1 VLVGGDAKVR
11 NLAILALSLWAAVV
25 LGACSSMPTA
35 LSEAPTLEEKT
46 PTLDQL
52 ESLPAP
58 KQKLFGAVYQFADQ
72 TGQHKPNPNYA
83 DYSSAVTQGGSA
95 ILVNALRKA
104 GGGAWFNV
112 LERSGL
118 QPLLQER
125 ELIRSNRLK
134 YLGQDG
140 KQLPPLPALLNAG
153 ILFQGGIIGYDSD
166 VLTGGLG
173 ANYLGIGGDVQYRR
187 DLVSIYLRAVGVNTG
202 EVLESITTSKTIYS
216 VGIDANV
223 FKFVEFQKLFQFEAG
238 FTTNE
243 PVELAVK
250 KAIEKAVY
258 ALIVQGAIDGYW
270 HFADTTKEKPIFDQY
285 LQDKGEEES
294 ITSVKTI
301 TPSGNG
307 AAP

>member
-1 VLVGGDAKVR
+1 MRLGATKVSKP
-11 NLAILALSLWAAVV
+11 AVLALSIWATVV
-25 LGACSSMPTA
+25 LGACSSVPTA
-35 LSEAPTLEEKT
+35 LSEAPTLETRT

-58 KQKLFGAVYQFADQ
+58 KQKLFAAVYQFADQ

-83 DYSSAVTQGGSA
+83 DYSSAVTQGGAA

-112 LERSGL
+112 VERSGL
-118 QPLLQER
+118 QSLLQER

-140 KQLPPLPALLNAG
+140 KQMPPIPALMNAG

-173 ANYLGIGGDVQYRR
+173 ANYLGIGGDVNYRR

-202 EVLESITTSKTIYS
+202 EILESITTSKTIYS
-216 VGIDANV
+216 VGVDANV

-258 ALIVQGAIDGYW
+258 AVIVQGAIDGYW
-270 HFADTTKEKPIFDQY
+270 HFADATAEKPIFNEY
-285 LQDKGEEES
+285 LADMNGQES

-301 TPSGNG
+301 KPSGSG

>member
-1 VLVGGDAKVR
+1 VGDAKVR
-11 NLAILALSLWAAVV
+11 NLAVLALSLWATVV
-25 LGACSSMPTA
+25 LGACSSLPTA
-35 LSEAPTLEEKT
+35 LSEAPTLETRT

-58 KQKLFGAVYQFADQ
+58 KQKLFAAVYQFADQ

-83 DYSSAVTQGGSA
+83 DYSSAVTQGGAA

-112 LERSGL
+112 VERSGL
-118 QPLLQER
+118 QSLLQER

-140 KQLPPLPALLNAG
+140 KQMPPIPALMNAG

-173 ANYLGIGGDVQYRR
+173 ANYLGIGGDVNYRR

-202 EVLESITTSKTIYS
+202 EILESITTSKTIYS
-216 VGIDANV
+216 VGVDANV

-258 ALIVQGAIDGYW
+258 AVIVQGAIDGYW
-270 HFADTTKEKPIFDQY
+270 HFADATAEKPIFNEY
-285 LQDKGEEES
+285 LADMNGQES

-301 TPSGNG
+301 KPSGSG

>member
-1 VLVGGDAKVR
+1 MRKTAIAFLGL
-11 NLAILALSLWAAVV
+11 LATTPGLA
-25 LGACSSMPTA
+25 ACSSLPTA
-35 LSEAPTLEEKT
+35 LSEGPTLEKRT
-46 PTLDQL
+46 PVLDQL

-58 KQKLFGAVYQFADQ
+58 KQKLFGAVYQFTDQ

-83 DYSSAVTQGGSA
+83 DYSSAVTQGGAA
-95 ILVNALRKA
+95 ILVNALIKA
-104 GGGAWFNV
+104 GGGTWFAV
-112 LERSGL
+112 VERSGL
-118 QPLLQER
+118 QALLQER

-134 YLGQDG
+134 YLGQNG
-140 KQLPPLPALLNAG
+140 KPMAAMPALMNAG

-173 ANYLGIGGDVQYRR
+173 ANYLGIGGNVQYRR
-187 DLVSIYLRAVGVNTG
+187 DLVSIFLRAISVNTG
-202 EVLESITTSKTIYS
+202 EILESITTSKTIYS

-258 ALIVQGAIDGYW
+258 ALIVQGAMDDYW
-270 HFADTTKEKPIFDQY
+270 HFADASKEKAIFADYIQE
-285 LQDKGEEES
+285 KGEEE
-294 ITSVKTI
+294 TVTAVKSTASPGSGS
-301 TPSGNG
+301 TP
-307 AAP
+307 

>member
-1 VLVGGDAKVR
+1 
-11 NLAILALSLWAAVV
+11 
-25 LGACSSMPTA
+25 MPTA
-35 LSEAPTLEEKT
+35 LSEAPTLEQRT
-46 PTLDQL
+46 VVLDQL

-83 DYSSAVTQGGSA
+83 DYSSAVTQGGAA
-95 ILVNALRKA
+95 ILVNALIKA
-104 GGGAWFNV
+104 GKGTWFTV
-112 LERSGL
+112 LERNGL
-118 QPLLQER
+118 QSLLQER

-134 YLGQDG
+134 YLGQSG
-140 KQLPPLPALLNAG
+140 KQMSPLPALLNAG

-187 DLVSIYLRAVGVNTG
+187 DLVAVYLRAIGVNTG

-258 ALIVQGAIDGYW
+258 AVIVQGAIDGYW
-270 HFADTTKEKPIFDQY
+270 HFADESKEKPILQDY
-285 LQDKGEEES
+285 LQQLGEEES
-294 ITSVKTI
+294 VVSVKS
-301 TPSGNG
+301 P
-307 AAP
+307 PP

>member
-1 VLVGGDAKVR
+1 MRRVTVAMMSI
-11 NLAILALSLWAAVV
+11 AFAFSAA
-25 LGACSSMPTA
+25 GCDSMPTA
-35 LSEAPTLEEKT
+35 LSEAPRLEQRT
-46 PTLDQL
+46 VVLDQL

-83 DYSSAVTQGGSA
+83 DYSSAVTQGGAA
-95 ILVNALRKA
+95 ILVNALIKA
-104 GGGAWFNV
+104 GKGTWFTV
-112 LERSGL
+112 LERNGL

-134 YLGQDG
+134 YLGQSG
-140 KQLPPLPALLNAG
+140 KQMSPLPALLNAG

-187 DLVSIYLRAVGVNTG
+187 DLVAVYLRAVGVNTG

-258 ALIVQGAIDGYW
+258 AVIVQGAIDGYW
-270 HFADTTKEKPIFDQY
+270 HFADESKEKPIFEDY
-285 LQDKGEEES
+285 LQQQGEEES
-294 ITSVKTI
+294 VVSVKS
-301 TPSGNG
+301 P
-307 AAP
+307 AP

>member
-1 VLVGGDAKVR
+1 VR
-11 NLAILALSLWAAVV
+11 KTAIAFLGILATTPSLA
-25 LGACSSMPTA
+25 ACSSLPTA
-35 LSEAPTLEEKT
+35 LSEAPALEKRT
-46 PTLDQL
+46 PVLDQL

-58 KQKLFGAVYQFADQ
+58 KQKLFGAVYQFTDQ

-83 DYSSAVTQGGSA
+83 DYSSAVTQGGAA
-95 ILVNALRKA
+95 ILVNALIKA
-104 GGGAWFNV
+104 GGGTWFAV
-112 LERSGL
+112 VERSGL
-118 QPLLQER
+118 QALLQER

-134 YLGQDG
+134 YLGQNG
-140 KQLPPLPALLNAG
+140 KPMAPMPALLNAG

-173 ANYLGIGGDVQYRR
+173 ANYLGIGGNVQYRR
-187 DLVSIYLRAVGVNTG
+187 DLVSIFLRAIGVNTG
-202 EVLESITTSKTIYS
+202 EILESITTSKTIYS

-258 ALIVQGAIDGYW
+258 ALIVQGAMDDYW
-270 HFADTTKEKPIFDQY
+270 HFADASKEKAIFADYIQE
-285 LQDKGEEES
+285 KGEEE
-294 ITSVKTI
+294 TVTTVKSTASPGSGS
-301 TPSGNG
+301 TP
-307 AAP
+307 

>member
-1 VLVGGDAKVR
+1 
-11 NLAILALSLWAAVV
+11 VV
-25 LGACSSMPTA
+25 LGACSSLPTA
-35 LSEAPTLEEKT
+35 LSEAPTLETRT

-83 DYSSAVTQGGSA
+83 DYSSAVTQGGAA

-112 LERSGL
+112 VERNGL
-118 QPLLQER
+118 QSLLQER

-140 KQLPPLPALLNAG
+140 KQMPPIPALMNAG

-173 ANYLGIGGDVQYRR
+173 ANYLGIGGDVNYRR

-202 EVLESITTSKTIYS
+202 EILESITTSKTIYS
-216 VGIDANV
+216 VGVDANV

-258 ALIVQGAIDGYW
+258 AVIVQGAIDGYW
-270 HFADTTKEKPIFDQY
+270 HFADATAEKPIFNEY
-285 LQDKGEEES
+285 LADMNGQES

-301 TPSGNG
+301 KPSGSG